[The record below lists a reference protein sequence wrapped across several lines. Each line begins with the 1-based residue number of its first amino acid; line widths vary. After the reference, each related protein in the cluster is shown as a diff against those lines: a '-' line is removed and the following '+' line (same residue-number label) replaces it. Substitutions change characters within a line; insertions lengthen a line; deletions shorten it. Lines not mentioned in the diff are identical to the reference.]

1 MFGGNLTLERYDQC
15 EQQVLDALQVAEL
28 NFILQYQ
35 ENTQKFVH
43 FPSIFALLLHALK
56 RLLIEPNIYPKF
68 CL

>member
-1 MFGGNLTLERYDQC
+1 MATILRSQLNIPDQ
-15 EQQVLDALQVAEL
+15 LH
-28 NFILQYQ
+28 FILQYQ